1 MFTNSKAFSSF
12 SAADIAAE
20 RRFYQETLGLEISED
35 HHILTLKISGGG
47 FVLIYPKEDHQPAS
61 HTVLNF
67 PVENIDK
74 AVDDL
79 VARGIKMEIY
89 EGMDQDS
96 RGISRGMATIA
107 WFKDPAGN
115 TLSVI
120 ETPSSNS

>member
-1 MFTNSKAFSSF
+1 M
-12 SAADIAAE
+12 
-20 RRFYQETLGLEISED
+20 
-35 HHILTLKISGGG
+35 LTVKLNGGG
-47 FVLIYPKEDHQPAS
+47 LVMIYPKKDHQPAA

-79 VARGIKMEIY
+79 SARGIKMEFY

-96 RGISRGMATIA
+96 RGISRGMANVA

-120 ETPSSNS
+120 QIPPSKG